1 MFNLKNEQIKLIL
14 YFFYVLIFIYFTT
27 ENLSLYDL
35 IYTANQSDIVSFYE
49 IANKSPDFAFK
60 SDIIAKHD
68 AQRFLVPYTIGF
80 ISYLT
85 DFNLFKLYKS
95 INLIF
100 VILSLILIFFITN
113 KLKLDFRS
121 SIVFFS
127 LFFFNPYTIRYG
139 IFNPIQVHD
148 MIFFICAFL
157 IGYGIVFERKKT
169 VFFYSLFSLFLRQTA
184 IAYIISIVVLFFLK
198 NKTFGRKILYL
209 YIISAIL
216 SFYVIIQVGEIMST
230 SNFPISNAYNLFF
243 YDFSKLNELF
253 RFLALPLVSFIPIF
267 LMFLT
272 KKKNKIDLKI
282 ILIFFICL
290 MMIAQPILGG
300 PLNSGRNVV
309 RIASLCYPILL
320 IGVFYL
326 LDFSSLLKKNY
337 IFYSLLVFFHLWS
350 LHPTF
355 SKIEF
360 FGFLRF

>member
-14 YFFYVLIFIYFTT
+14 YFFYVFIFLYFTT
-27 ENLSLYDL
+27 DNLSLYDL

-49 IANKSPDFAFK
+49 IAKKSPELATK

-85 DFNLFKLYKS
+85 DFNLFKLYRI

-100 VILSLILIFFITN
+100 VTLSLILIFFLTN

-148 MIFFICAFL
+148 MIFFISAFL
-157 IGYGIVFERKKT
+157 IGYGIIFERKKT
-169 VFFYSLFSLFLRQTA
+169 TFFFSLFSLFLRQTA
-184 IAYIISIVVLFFLK
+184 IAYIIGIIVLFLLN
-198 NKTFGRKILYL
+198 NKKFGKKILYL
-209 YIISAIL
+209 YLILVIL
-216 SFYVIIQVGEIMST
+216 SFYVIIQVGETMST
-230 SNFPISNAYNLFF
+230 SSFPISNAYNLFF
-243 YDFSKLNELF
+243 YDFSKFEELF
-253 RFLALPLVSFIPIF
+253 RFLVLPLVSFTPIF
-267 LMFLT
+267 LVFLA
-272 KKKNKIDLKI
+272 KKKIKIDLKV

-309 RIASLCYPILL
+309 RIASLCYPLLL

-326 LDFSSLLKKNY
+326 LDFSYLLKKNY
-337 IFYSLLVFFHLWS
+337 VFYSLMIFFHLWS